1 MVSSSITEDEV
12 PRIKRNPWADNFFRP
27 LLITIMI
34 TCITVSI
41 VNLVQLLNPDWRGVY
56 FFLGM
61 LLATVEAIYS
71 YRLLRLRQLRGGTV
85 LRYRLGEMVVL
96 MLALK
101 AISFANQSLPAIW
114 TELQLIWQDPFNFIN
129 LEYYLL
135 LVLSA
140 MVWLAATNTMED
152 FEALHDPYTFYS
164 DNILPLDSLASRF
177 FWGGAILVVISG
189 VSHWLARASLASL
202 IDLRRP
208 SLGGIIFNVLIYFVL
223 GLVLLS
229 QAHLARLLARWRIQR
244 ISVTSELVK
253 QWARYG
259 FIFLGIVGLV
269 AFLLPTGY
277 SMGLLTSA
285 GWAIMLGL
293 ELIMFILQLILFLLS
308 LPLIWLL
315 SLMGQEL
322 QMIERQTLPPLQAPE
337 YAAGGPVPSWLEVLR
352 SLVFWLVLLAIAW
365 YLLKVYFSDN
375 PGLVRSLRQVR
386 VLGFVLNLLAAL
398 WRRLAGLTQAGW
410 DLIPKKVNLTGEAG
424 ALRQL
429 SLRRWAGI
437 ASLSPRERIL
447 YYYLN
452 ILDRTRQRGPAR
464 APNQT
469 PYEFEPRLAEAIPE
483 AEQELNILTR
493 AFVQARYSL
502 DAFDDTQAELARV
515 LWQRIRQ
522 TLTDREQ
529 SETKTGDKRE
539 V

>member
-1 MVSSSITEDEV
+1 MVGSPITEDEV
-12 PRIKRNPWADNFFRP
+12 PRIRHNPWADNFFRP
-27 LLITIMI
+27 VLITIMI
-34 TCITVSI
+34 TCITISV
-41 VNLVQLLNPDWRGVY
+41 VNLVQLLNPAWRGTY

-61 LLATVEAIYS
+61 LLATVEGIYS
-71 YRLLRLRQLRGGTV
+71 YRLLRLRQLRGGTI
-85 LRYRLGEMVVL
+85 LRYRLGEMLVL
-96 MLALK
+96 MLVLK
-101 AISFANQSLPAIW
+101 ALSFANQSLPEVWA
-114 TELQLIWQDPFNFIN
+114 ELQLIWQDPFNFIN

-164 DNILPLDSLASRF
+164 DRILPLDSLAARF

-189 VSHWLARASLASL
+189 VSHWLARAGLSGL

-208 SLGGIIFNVLIYFVL
+208 SLGGIIFNVLVYFVL

-244 ISVTSELVK
+244 INVTSELVK

-259 FIFLGIVGLV
+259 FIFLGLVGLV

-285 GWAIMLGL
+285 GWAIMWGMQFL
-293 ELIMFILQLILFLLS
+293 MFILQLILFLLS
-308 LPLIWLL
+308 LPLVWLL
-315 SLMGQEL
+315 SLLGQEL
-322 QMIERQTLPPLQAPE
+322 QMAPRQTLPPLEVPNYPPGGSAP
-337 YAAGGPVPSWLEVLR
+337 PWLEVLR
-352 SLVFWLVLLAIAW
+352 SLLFWLVLLAIAW
-365 YLLKVYFSDN
+365 YLLKIYFSDN
-375 PGLVRSLRQVR
+375 PGLVQGLRQVKLMR
-386 VLGFVLNLLAAL
+386 FVLDLLAAL
-398 WRRLAGLTQAGW
+398 WRRLAGLAEAGW
-410 DLIPKKVNLTGEAG
+410 DMIPKKVILTGQDG
-424 ALRQL
+424 KLSRL

-452 ILDRTRQRGPAR
+452 TLERARQRGPAR
-464 APNQT
+464 ADSQT
-469 PYEFEPRLAEAIPE
+469 PYEFEPRLSGAIPE
-483 AEQELNILTR
+483 AEQEVNILTR

-502 DAFDDTQAELARV
+502 ETFDDTQAELARV

-522 TLTDREQ
+522 ALSEREQ
-529 SETKTGDKRE
+529 DKSRDQE
-539 V
+539 